1 MENIHEHRQRLF
13 AHPFSFKGR
22 IRRLEFGISWIISFM
37 LQTFLVN
44 LVVIS
49 EKYAMLIVDIPILW
63 FIIAQSCKR
72 FHDRNRSGWMVLLYF
87 IPIVTL
93 VVWGFQMFA
102 DGDPHENQYGSNPK
116 G

>member
-1 MENIHEHRQRLF
+1 MENIHEQRQRLF

-37 LQTFLVN
+37 LQTFLIN
-44 LVVIS
+44 LVLIS

-63 FIIAQSCKR
+63 FIIAQNCKR
-72 FHDRNRSGWMVLLYF
+72 FHDRNRSGWMYLLYA
-87 IPIVTL
+87 IPL
-93 VVWGFQMFA
+93 VNFGVWGCQMFVE
-102 DGDPHENQYGSNPK
+102 GDAYENQYGPSPK